1 MKMTRWYFHT
11 SDLARVK
18 KTDWIS
24 LVAQRVKNLPA
35 VQAAC
40 KGFSPR
46 VRKIPWKGEWLP
58 TPVFLPGEFHGQRS
72 LVGLQRE
79 SGMTGQLKSNNKK
92 TDYKQCWQGYRG
104 KDPLLDCG
112 GINAYSLSGD
122 KLETFPNPY
131 PQVHLWLNILTSYHL
146 FFFFFF
152 GRKQLLFVCLMRRDV
167 RKACLRCLVLL
178 YSVHAKIVSIL
189 NLKLGIFSVRGY

>member
-92 TDYKQCWQGYRG
+92 TGYKQCWQGYRG

-152 GRKQLLFVCLMRRDV
+152 LLEGMMSAFSWISTFLLGVLGNRKESDFPQTLE
-167 RKACLRCLVLL
+167 
-178 YSVHAKIVSIL
+178 
-189 NLKLGIFSVRGY
+189 